1 MRTYGGMTAEQRTS
15 LRRRRIMESGLE
27 LFAGRGYARTSIRS
41 VLRHAGLK
49 DRYFTE
55 SFSSL
60 DDVMAAL
67 VRDIYEEQ
75 ITRCAEAIG
84 TGRTRHERA
93 RDMIDVLVRL
103 PVADPRK
110 GRVKLVESL
119 SAGPLTAYE
128 RRRGM
133 EGMTGLVA
141 SLLRE
146 GPLDPRVDTA
156 AMSVAVVGGVGE
168 LLLNWGNGT
177 LHISG
182 EDLVD
187 QALFLFEAVAGHTEA
202 FPVRRNRE
210 R

>member
-15 LRRRRIMESGLE
+15 LRRRRLMESALE
-27 LFAGRGYARTSIRS
+27 LFSSQGYARTSIRS

-67 VRDIYEEQ
+67 VKDIYEEQ
-75 ITRCAEAIG
+75 VTRCAEAIG

-93 RDMIDVLVRL
+93 RDMIGVLVAM

-119 SAGPLTAYE
+119 GAGPLTAQE

-133 EGMTGLVA
+133 ERMTGLVA

-168 LLLNWGNGT
+168 LLLNWGNGS
-177 LHISG
+177 LRISG
-182 EDLVD
+182 EDLAD
-187 QALFLFEAVAGHTEA
+187 QALLLFEAVSEHTA
-202 FPVRRNRE
+202 RTP
-210 R
+210 